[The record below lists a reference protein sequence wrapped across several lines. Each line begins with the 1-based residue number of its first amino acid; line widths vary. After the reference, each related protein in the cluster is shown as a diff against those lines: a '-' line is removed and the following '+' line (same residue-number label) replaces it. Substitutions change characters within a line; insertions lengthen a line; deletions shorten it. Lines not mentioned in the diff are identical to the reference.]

1 MARASRS
8 QGNVLVAAVGTTAER
23 LAARLSLRSP
33 GRTDVSACAET
44 VPAWWRQGLASAAVF
59 GDGLISLPAAEPLG
73 FSRPVAFLSAAEISA
88 VAGGEYVPLAWLDGG
103 AAVALVHDRGD
114 RPVVAVAI
122 GEMQR
127 PGESQSPGEPLAES
141 LVAFLDAL
149 MPQTVCRLAGAGHQT
164 TIELSG
170 ELSLL
175 VEEDGVVSQHTFET
189 AEAVGEFVADLL
201 DQAIE
206 AGMGLRFCSARL
218 RPLIQTR
225 AALAT
230 AAPSIMPEQ
239 RARAAIQHLVA
250 DGRLAL
256 EDEEDREALED
267 LIDDAARFLD
277 RHGGERHL
285 VQRFA
290 DWLSQHEAVT
300 DLYADDDSVSLALRA
315 VEPAA
320 RLAAAMRRAGSSSDG
335 KPNGSDA

>member
-8 QGNVLVAAVGTTAER
+8 QGNVLVSAVSTAAGR

-33 GRTDVSACAET
+33 GRADVSICAET

-73 FSRPVAFLSAAEISA
+73 FSRPVAFLSAEEISA

-103 AAVALVHDRGD
+103 TAVALVQDSGD

-122 GEMQR
+122 GEVPR
-127 PGESQSPGEPLAES
+127 PGESLPLADS
-141 LVAFLDAL
+141 LVEFLDAL
-149 MPQTVCRLAGAGHQT
+149 MPQTVCRLAGNGHQT

-175 VEEDGVVSQHTFET
+175 VEEDGAVSQHTFES
-189 AEAVGEFVADLL
+189 AEAVGELVADLL

-206 AGMGLRFCSARL
+206 AGMRLRFCSARL

-230 AAPSIMPEQ
+230 AAPAIMPEQ

-300 DLYADDDSVSLALRA
+300 DLYADDDSVSTALRA

-320 RLAAAMRRAGSSSDG
+320 RLAAAMRRAGGSDG
-335 KPNGSDA
+335 KPDGSDA

>member
-8 QGNVLVAAVGTTAER
+8 QVNVFVAAVGTAAER
-23 LAARLSLRSP
+23 LAARLSLRSA
-33 GRTDVSACAET
+33 GRADVSVCAET
-44 VPAWWRQGLASAAVF
+44 VPAWWRQGLAGAAVF

-73 FSRPVAFLSAAEISA
+73 FSRPVAFLAAEEISA
-88 VAGGEYVPLAWLDGG
+88 VAGGEYLPLAWLDGG
-103 AAVALVHDRGD
+103 TAVALVKDSGD

-122 GEMQR
+122 GEMPR
-127 PGESQSPGEPLAES
+127 PGESQPLADS

-149 MPQTVCRLAGAGHQT
+149 MPQTVCRLARTGHQT

-206 AGMGLRFCSARL
+206 AGMRLRFCSARL

-300 DLYADDDSVSLALRA
+300 DLYADDDSVSEALRA

-320 RLAAAMRRAGSSSDG
+320 RLAAAMRRAGSGSDG
-335 KPNGSDA
+335 KPDGSDA

>member
-8 QGNVLVAAVGTTAER
+8 QANALVTAVGTAAER
-23 LAARLSLRSP
+23 LAARLSLRSA
-33 GRTDVSACAET
+33 GRADVSRCPET
-44 VPAWWRQGLASAAVF
+44 VPAWWRQGLANAAVF
-59 GDGLISLPAAEPLG
+59 GDGLMSLPAAEPLG
-73 FSRPVAFLSAAEISA
+73 FSRPVAFLSADEIAA
-88 VAGGEYVPLAWLDGG
+88 VAGGEYVPVAWLDGG
-103 AAVALVHDRGD
+103 TAVALVHDRGD
-114 RPVVAVAI
+114 RPVVAAPI
-122 GEMQR
+122 GEMQAA
-127 PGESQSPGEPLAES
+127 GASEPLADS

-149 MPQTVCRLAGAGHQT
+149 MPQTVCRLAGPGRQT

-175 VEEDGVVSQHTFET
+175 VEQDGVVSQHRFES
-189 AEAVGEFVADLL
+189 AEAVGELVADLL

-206 AGMGLRFCSARL
+206 AGMRLRFCSARL

-230 AAPSIMPEQ
+230 AAPAVMPEE

-267 LIDDAARFLD
+267 LIDDAARFLEK
-277 RHGGERHL
+277 HAGERHL
-285 VQRFA
+285 VHRFA

-300 DLYADDDSVSLALRA
+300 DLYADDDSVRVALDA
-315 VEPAA
+315 ASPSA
-320 RLAAAMRRAGSSSDG
+320 RLAAAMRRAGSSSDAEPG
-335 KPNGSDA
+335 GDA